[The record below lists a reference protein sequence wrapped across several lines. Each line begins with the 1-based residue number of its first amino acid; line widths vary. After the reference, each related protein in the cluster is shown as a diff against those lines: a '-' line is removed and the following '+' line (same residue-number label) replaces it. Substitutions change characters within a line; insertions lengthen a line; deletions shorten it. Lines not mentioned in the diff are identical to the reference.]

1 MTEIGKYKE
10 TEMVS
15 SGCQELRKEEI
26 RKQGWTKMVEFL
38 SEVIKIFWNKRIVT
52 IAQSWDYAKNQ

>member
-26 RKQGWTKMVEFL
+26 RKQGWTTNGRV
-38 SEVIKIFWNKRIVT
+38 SFWG
-52 IAQSWDYAKNQ
+52 DKNILE